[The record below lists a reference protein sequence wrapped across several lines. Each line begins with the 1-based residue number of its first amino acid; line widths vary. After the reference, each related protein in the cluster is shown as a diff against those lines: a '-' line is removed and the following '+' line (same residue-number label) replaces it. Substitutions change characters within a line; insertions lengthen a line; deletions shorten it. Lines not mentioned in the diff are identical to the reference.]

1 MRRQS
6 VRKIKSR
13 FCLIVLIMFISITS
27 YAQTKRIT
35 GKVTTSE
42 DARPVIGAT
51 VKEKSTSVSAVSD
64 INGDYSIYAKAGVLF
79 IFSYVG
85 VQSKEVTVGGDISV
99 FYFSLCI
106 SANTL
111 NEVV

>member
-51 VKEKSTSVSAVSD
+51 VKVKGTSVSAVSD
-64 INGDYSIYAKAGVLF
+64 INGDYSINAKAGDHI
-79 IFSYVG
+79 IFSYVC
-85 VQSKEVTVGGDISV
+85 VQSKDVTVGGDNSV
-99 FYFSLCI
+99 INVSLSI

-111 NEVV
+111 NVVV